1 MLSVDLGFQRKTGL
15 SQLLGLNALP
25 TRRSKHRPLLQ
36 HTGWQFTGDNW
47 VLLEHPRPLHWLVLE
62 EPQCHLDFC
71 WPTGAEAPHGIHAW
85 VQASSSWEVAGRD
98 RDPCRKVL
106 VPRNKAHPVSP
117 QENHQSTLI
126 PHNAQSFKSTLDQT
140 SGPVVSEPTSP
151 ISSQWTW
158 EVLPE
163 DPGAL
168 GLCSLN
174 STCRWQL

>member
-25 TRRSKHRPLLQ
+25 TRRSKHRPSSSIAGLAVHRGQLG
-36 HTGWQFTGDNW
+36 TPWSTPG
-47 VLLEHPRPLHWLVLE
+47 PLHWLVLE

-71 WPTGAEAPHGIHAW
+71 WPMQGAEAPHGIHAW
-85 VQASSSWEVAGRD
+85 VQASPSWEVAGRD

-126 PHNAQSFKSTLDQT
+126 PHNAQSQVYLRPDLRA
-140 SGPVVSEPTSP
+140 SGLRTYFPHF
-151 ISSQWTW
+151 
-158 EVLPE
+158 
-163 DPGAL
+163 
-168 GLCSLN
+168 
-174 STCRWQL
+174 